1 MCNSTPYQL
10 FMCIINTMYVPHIGN
25 TNLIYSIIR
34 SKAVFY
40 QLANL
45 PEDSYQLVK
54 SRSKP
59 VAGAKEEEE
68 EGIFPATQGT
78 STGTREGRGHTGDIN
93 RY

>member
-1 MCNSTPYQL
+1 MEVVL
-10 FMCIINTMYVPHIGN
+10 FTRIAMFLGN

-54 SRSKP
+54 SQSG
-59 VAGAKEEEE
+59 AGSEAVEDRAQSTED
-68 EGIFPATQGT
+68 TQGILHIYVHI
-78 STGTREGRGHTGDIN
+78 RIYLARKW
-93 RY
+93 

>member
-1 MCNSTPYQL
+1 MFCS
-10 FMCIINTMYVPHIGN
+10 GN

-54 SRSKP
+54 ESGEASSSEKAQEGEDSGRSYESLLELS
-59 VAGAKEEEE
+59 VYN
-68 EGIFPATQGT
+68 TLCMM
-78 STGTREGRGHTGDIN
+78 
-93 RY
+93 YVCM